1 LESLSID
8 IYGKHLEGHQVLTIG
23 TITLITLSLIKR
35 YCSGGRCDIK
45 RDLNGK
51 TAVITGGNTG
61 IGK

>member
-1 LESLSID
+1 M
-8 IYGKHLEGHQVLTIG
+8 EGHQVLTIG
-23 TITLITLSLIKR
+23 AITLITLTLIKR
-35 YCSGGRCDIK
+35 YCSGARCYIK